1 QALFTMLATSEA
13 VEEVLFG
20 PRGAASAM
28 APGSTLIEMST
39 IGPDAV
45 RHVAAELPGNVSM
58 LDAPVLGSVG
68 AATDGSLAIFV
79 GGPADLCARWL
90 PVLEALGAPRRSG
103 DLGAGAAMKL
113 VANSTLMVV
122 MSALGEALA
131 LADSLGLDQGS
142 VLDVLSD
149 SPIGVAARGKRSR
162 LETGTYPPNFKVS
175 LARKDASLVVEAAD
189 RAALDLPLARAAR
202 TWMERA
208 EEAGFGELDYSA
220 VIARIRGRE
229 ALLPETG

>member
-1 QALFTMLATSEA
+1 
-13 VEEVLFG
+13 
-20 PRGAASAM
+20 M
-28 APGSTLIEMST
+28 A
-39 IGPDAV
+39 
-45 RHVAAELPGNVSM
+45 
-58 LDAPVLGSVG
+58 
-68 AATDGSLAIFV
+68 
-79 GGPADLCARWL
+79 
-90 PVLEALGAPRRSG
+90 
-103 DLGAGAAMKL
+103 
-113 VANSTLMVV
+113 V
-122 MSALGEALA
+122 MSALGEAFA

-229 ALLPETG
+229 ARLPDTG